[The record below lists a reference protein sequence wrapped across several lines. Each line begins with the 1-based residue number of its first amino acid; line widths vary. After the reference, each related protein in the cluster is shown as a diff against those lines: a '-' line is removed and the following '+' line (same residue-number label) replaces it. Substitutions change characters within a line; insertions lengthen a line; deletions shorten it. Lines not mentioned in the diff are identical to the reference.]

1 LTRGLPE
8 ELSTYLNYCRS
19 LKFEEKPDYIY
30 CRKLFKDVMHKFGH
44 EFDYQF
50 DWVTK
55 KAGAK
60 VNMGDYADAKP
71 DIVGKPPQMPPN

>member
-1 LTRGLPE
+1 
-8 ELSTYLNYCRS
+8 
-19 LKFEEKPDYIY
+19 
-30 CRKLFKDVMHKFGH
+30 MHKFGH